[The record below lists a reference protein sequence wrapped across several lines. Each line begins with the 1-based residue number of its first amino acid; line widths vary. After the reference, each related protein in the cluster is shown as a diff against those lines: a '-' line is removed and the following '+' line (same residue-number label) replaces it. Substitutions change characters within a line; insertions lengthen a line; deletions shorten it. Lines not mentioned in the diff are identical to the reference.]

1 MKSRQKGKKKGSS
14 KERVF
19 GCDLREHLQHSGQ
32 EVPQVLR
39 SCAEFV
45 QEYGVV
51 DGIYRLSGV
60 SSNIQKL
67 RSLRRSGSQT
77 CAGMFISRTFTA
89 SLPCARP
96 TSENSQ
102 IPSSLIGS
110 MTSLL
115 RQWPCS

>member
-19 GCDLREHLQHSGQ
+19 GCDLQEQLQRSGQ
-32 EVPQVLR
+32 EVPQVLK

-45 QEYGVV
+45 EEYGVV

-67 RSLRRSGSQT
+67 R
-77 CAGMFISRTFTA
+77 
-89 SLPCARP
+89 
-96 TSENSQ
+96 
-102 IPSSLIGS
+102 
-110 MTSLL
+110 
-115 RQWPCS
+115 